1 MMLQTHS
8 RNRLEACLSRALSKL
23 GEGWD
28 IDVIEAMVD
37 QYDIDFSSESESTV
51 SDIECALRDLLG
63 SGANLF
69 IDRFYDE
76 LKKSG
81 LKL

>member
-28 IDVIEAMVD
+28 LDVIEAMVD
-37 QYDIDFSSESESTV
+37 QYNIDFSRESESTI
-51 SDIECALRDLLG
+51 SEIECALRDLLG

-81 LKL
+81 IKL

>member
-1 MMLQTHS
+1 
-8 RNRLEACLSRALSKL
+8 LSRALSKL

-28 IDVIEAMVD
+28 LDVIEAMVD
-37 QYDIDFSSESESTV
+37 QYDIDFSHESESTI

-81 LKL
+81 FKL